1 MLGQTFALPQI
12 YANGFIINL
21 TAADISIV
29 LLRDNVANATV
40 SMSFTTTKSLIG
52 KLKEAIDKLEKA
64 TENKIMTIEVVQEGL
79 KKEFGAEGGKQNV

>member
-1 MLGQTFALPQI
+1 
-12 YANGFIINL
+12 
-21 TAADISIV
+21 
-29 LLRDNVANATV
+29 
-40 SMSFTTTKSLIG
+40 MSFTTTKSLIG